1 MMSVVGYRML
11 PVYAR
16 ALGMPSD
23 FFADRF
29 RDPTLIVRMVRYP
42 AVGTLR
48 DAQFGASSH
57 TDAGFIKMLPQA
69 REPGLQNK
77 TPAGEWISQPVV
89 EGGEG
94 TEERR
99 GGKE

>member
-42 AVGTLR
+42 AVGPLR
-48 DAQFGASSH
+48 ADQFGASSH
-57 TDAGFIKMLPQA
+57 PDAGFTPTLPQA
-69 REPGLQNK
+69 RDPALTIK
-77 TPAGEWISQPVV
+77 TPDGEWLDHPVV
-89 EGGEG
+89 ERGRVG
-94 TEERR
+94 TS
-99 GGKE
+99 GNIL